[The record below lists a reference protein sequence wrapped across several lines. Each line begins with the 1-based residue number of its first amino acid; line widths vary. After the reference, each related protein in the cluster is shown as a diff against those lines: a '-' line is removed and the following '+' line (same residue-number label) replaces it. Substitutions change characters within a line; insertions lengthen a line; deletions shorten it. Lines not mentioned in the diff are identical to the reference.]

1 MNKQVI
7 IDRNKH
13 LKGGIMHMRRIT
25 FTAVIIVF
33 IITIAATITH
43 ADQLQSFINPN
54 RILKGTTPTIT
65 ITLDKNI
72 PNWQK
77 ITNVRV
83 AGQVIT
89 VPPPGTDA
97 KLSVLLPKLDIAGSA
112 DIEVI
117 GADNKSVVVG
127 QLYVQSAERSFNRLS
142 LLLIYIFIIAFPPAL
157 FTWYDIKKSYA
168 ERYKVLQHHL
178 TEKTTIEEKQALLM
192 TMDQGPTGLAGLTRG
207 IIAVTITVALAIAV
221 FHLIVFAAVDLSK
234 ITEQL
239 LTMLAAT
246 LTAITG
252 FYFGS
257 KASTEAA
264 AKATTPADPGTGK
277 NGGSVMP
284 KITKLDPPD
293 KVAVNNVLKVIGEG
307 FGNQQGGGTVTF
319 TSKNGNVR
327 KDGTVDKDDW
337 TDTLIKVTVPD
348 GLHSGPVN
356 VVVTNDKG
364 DSSASMSL
372 TIN

>member
-1 MNKQVI
+1 
-7 IDRNKH
+7 
-13 LKGGIMHMRRIT
+13 MRRIT

-97 KLSVLLPKLDIAGSA
+97 KLSVLLPKLDIAGTA
-112 DIEVI
+112 DVEVI
-117 GADNKSVVVG
+117 GADNKPVVVG
-127 QLYVQSAERSFNRLS
+127 QLYVQSAERSFNRYW
-142 LLLIYIFIIAFPPAL
+142 LLFIYVLIIAFPPAL

-168 ERYKVLQHHL
+168 ERHTVFDSLPKNA
-178 TEKTTIEEKQALLM
+178 TIENIKDLLV
-192 TMDQGPTGLAGLTRG
+192 TMDQGPTGLTGLTRG
-207 IIAVTITVALAIAV
+207 IIAVTIILALAITI
-221 FHLIVFAAVDLSK
+221 FHLIVFTAMDLSK

-264 AKATTPADPGTGK
+264 AKATTPADSGEKACSVISAKLSVNPTSGPSGSPVKVSGK
-277 NGGSVMP
+277 
-284 KITKLDPPD
+284 
-293 KVAVNNVLKVIGEG
+293 G
-307 FGNQQGGGTVTF
+307 FGNKQGNGTVKF
-319 TSKNGNVR
+319 NDHEGGIAQEN
-327 KDGTVDKDDW
+327 DW
-337 TDTLIKVTVPD
+337 TDTLINVIVPT
-348 GLHSGPVN
+348 GLTTGQDVKI
-356 VVVTNDKG
+356 VVTNDNGKIF
-364 DSSASMSL
+364 DPISF
-372 TIN
+372 TIK